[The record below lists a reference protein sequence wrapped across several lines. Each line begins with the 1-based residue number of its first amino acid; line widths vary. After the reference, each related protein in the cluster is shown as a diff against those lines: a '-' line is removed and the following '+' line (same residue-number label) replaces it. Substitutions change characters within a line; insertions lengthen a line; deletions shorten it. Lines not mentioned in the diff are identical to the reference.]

1 MFTGKNI
8 VTIGGGTGLSNL
20 LESLKSRIDN
30 ISAIVATTDDGR
42 SSGQIRKDYKIP
54 APGDIRNCLIALS
67 NLDDAHKSTL
77 NYRFKSSSGLYNHN
91 MGNLLL
97 AALSEEESS
106 FSQAIEK
113 AELLLNI
120 QGHVI
125 PISDNPEAALHAR
138 TISNKILS
146 GESVIGINTEQI
158 VDIWI
163 SPVNIKLNPKVI
175 ESIENCDAVIIG
187 PGSLY
192 TSLIPNFLF
201 HGITKCINSLNKPII
216 FITNLINEQETKG
229 FSIQDHVLT
238 FQKHTKINL
247 SHIICN
253 SQQNQKNEHEVIV
266 SLVDDGNIH
275 GVPIICTDLT
285 NDKSVQKHDG
295 EKLVEVI
302 MQVLGKS
309 S

>member
-1 MFTGKNI
+1 M
-8 VTIGGGTGLSNL
+8 
-20 LESLKSRIDN
+20 
-30 ISAIVATTDDGR
+30 
-42 SSGQIRKDYKIP
+42 
-54 APGDIRNCLIALS
+54 
-67 NLDDAHKSTL
+67 
-77 NYRFKSSSGLYNHN
+77 
-91 MGNLLL
+91 
-97 AALSEEESS
+97 
-106 FSQAIEK
+106 
-113 AELLLNI
+113 LNI

-216 FITNLINEQETKG
+216 FITNLIN
-229 FSIQDHVLT
+229 FLSSD
-238 FQKHTKINL
+238 NL
-247 SHIICN
+247 I
-253 SQQNQKNEHEVIV
+253 
-266 SLVDDGNIH
+266 
-275 GVPIICTDLT
+275 
-285 NDKSVQKHDG
+285 
-295 EKLVEVI
+295 EKFTT
-302 MQVLGKS
+302 
-309 S
+309 